1 MIQLLSLSEMS
12 LLTSG
17 VYERYYTV
25 DGKNYHHI
33 VDPDTLMPSDE
44 YLSVSIV
51 CADSEIAD
59 AYSTAVFNM
68 SLDEGKAFIEQQE
81 GVEAFWVL
89 ADGSYAYSS
98 GFQRYLK

>member
-59 AYSTAVFNM
+59 AYSTAVSICPWTKERHLLNSRRVSRPSGCLRTALM
-68 SLDEGKAFIEQQE
+68 HIA
-81 GVEAFWVL
+81 
-89 ADGSYAYSS
+89 AD
-98 GFQRYLK
+98 FRDI